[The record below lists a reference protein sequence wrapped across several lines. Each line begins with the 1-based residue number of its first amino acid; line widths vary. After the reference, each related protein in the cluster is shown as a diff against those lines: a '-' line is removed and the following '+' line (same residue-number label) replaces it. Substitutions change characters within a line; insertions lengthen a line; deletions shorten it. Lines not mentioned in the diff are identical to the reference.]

1 MVSTRVMAGFQVGLL
16 LLLLGGWATSD
27 WPGCSQ
33 QEHDRQDIVVAHPEW
48 PPEILG
54 AVASGV
60 ISVGMSSDM
69 VRAAWGST
77 TRISS
82 NGSGPSQRD
91 TWHYTRRQH
100 ASQIIGGQAASEQPW
115 VEWTVSFANGWVVG
129 WTE

>member
-1 MVSTRVMAGFQVGLL
+1 MVSTRVVASVQAGLL
-16 LLLLGGWATSD
+16 LLLLGGWATPD
-27 WPGCSQ
+27 GPGSSR

-48 PPEILG
+48 PSEIVG

-60 ISVGMSSDM
+60 ISAGMSPDM
-69 VRAAWGST
+69 VRAAWGFP

-82 NGSGPSQRD
+82 DGSGSSQRD

-100 ASQIIGGQAASEQPW
+100 AAEIIGGQAASEQSW